1 MIVAS
6 IQARLGSKR
15 LPRKALADIAGA
27 PALARL
33 IRRLKRAKS
42 LDAIVLATPDQEL
55 ADLAKAEGIHA
66 FIGPEDDVLARLV
79 GAHKMMNTDIVV
91 QCWGDSPFVDPEV
104 VDMAVLAFQMN
115 DADVVTDTRRKA
127 FPAGVGVSVFSRENL
142 EEINRTALSPR
153 YREHAGLFFYEA
165 GEISD
170 GEAYRIIHLA
180 PPPRWHRPDVRLLL
194 DYPEDLEFARAV
206 HGRFA
211 GFSEP
216 TLDEILELIDEE
228 PALLDINR
236 MHAK

>member
-55 ADLAKAEGIHA
+55 ADLAKSEGIHA
-66 FIGPEDDVLARLV
+66 FIGSEDDVLARLV

-127 FPAGVGVSVFSRENL
+127 FPQGVGVSVFSRVAL
-142 EEINRTALSPR
+142 EIMERHSLLPAH
-153 YREHAGLFFYEA
+153 REHAGLRFYE
-165 GEISD
+165 SFT
-170 GEAYRIIHLA
+170 YRVLHLA

-194 DYPEDLEFARAV
+194 DYPEDLEFARELYTRLFIE
-206 HGRFA
+206 HGDDF
-211 GFSEP
+211 
-216 TLDEILELIDEE
+216 TLDDILTVLDAC
-228 PALLDINR
+228 PHLLDINR
-236 MHAK
+236 CRA

>member
-66 FIGPEDDVLARLV
+66 FIGPEDDVLTRLV

-127 FPAGVGVSVFSRENL
+127 FPQGVGVSVFSRVAL
-142 EEINRTALSPR
+142 EVIDLFSSSPSH
-153 YREHAGLFFYEA
+153 REHAGLYFYEC
-165 GEISD
+165 GT
-170 GEAYRIIHLA
+170 YRILHLA
-180 PPPRWHRPDVRLLL
+180 PSPRWHRPDVRLLL
-194 DYPEDLEFARAV
+194 DYPEDLEFIRAV
-206 HGRFA
+206 AENLVPHHGDDF
-211 GFSEP
+211 G
-216 TLDEILELIDEE
+216 LDEILEFVDDNPGLH
-228 PALLDINR
+228 PGLDP
-236 MHAK
+236 